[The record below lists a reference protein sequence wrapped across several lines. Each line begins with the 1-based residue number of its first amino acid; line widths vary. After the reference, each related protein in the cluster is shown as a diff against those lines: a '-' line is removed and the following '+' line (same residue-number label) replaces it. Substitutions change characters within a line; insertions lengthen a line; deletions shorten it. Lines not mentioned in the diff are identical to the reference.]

1 MNSPSKR
8 RTRSFRKKSPESL
21 GANPID
27 DMPIPVKAGEK
38 KTFEQILEEELAK
51 QEAEAGKKPGIEDSV
66 KKTFLK
72 RKLPE
77 RSTAKKGAQTTA
89 KKNYRYYVDNF
100 S

>member
-8 RTRSFRKKSPESL
+8 RTRSSRKKSPESF

-51 QEAEAGKKPGIEDSV
+51 QDAGAPKIEDSV